1 MHMKTGVEQSV
12 YAILLL
18 NMLPNKA
25 VLSGEAISQQLNASP
40 TYYQKL
46 LRKLVSADLIA
57 SVPGVKGGFRLKK
70 RPEDICV
77 YDIYLAIEG
86 RQSLYSP
93 SGILGDLLELEKN
106 EYGCLLTDL
115 MNEAESAWKTVMK
128 RETIASLAQKMEE
141 ERFQPKAAE
150 LQQWLNE
157 KNACSRKERQSM
169 ITSLTRINE
178 LAKLAKET
186 GLTQAQEVER
196 QVLREDYLRE
206 IRGQVESS
214 VTGLTIID
222 PLGNDVTPDK
232 VKKQNLETNLMERM

>member
-18 NMLPNKA
+18 NMLPGKA

-40 TYYQKL
+40 TYFQKL
-46 LRKLVSADLIA
+46 LRKLVSADLIV

-128 RETIASLAQKMEE
+128 RETIASLAKKMEE
-141 ERFQPKAAE
+141 QRYQPKAAE

-157 KNACSRKERQSM
+157 KMLVQERS
-169 ITSLTRINE
+169 
-178 LAKLAKET
+178 
-186 GLTQAQEVER
+186 
-196 QVLREDYLRE
+196 
-206 IRGQVESS
+206 
-214 VTGLTIID
+214 
-222 PLGNDVTPDK
+222 GN
-232 VKKQNLETNLMERM
+232 R